1 MSSILTPKDLILVPD
16 LTADDVEDVLK
27 NYGLQ
32 DLPRASRNLQSLTGE
47 PLVREACAEIME
59 TLLECVA
66 DSAHPDSALHN
77 FARFVDAASDPLRLY
92 QILRDAPFL
101 ISILAKSFGSSTY
114 FSDILIRNPEYI
126 NGFVVNGIIAPPKP
140 REIMDG
146 ELCQSLRSVDSV
158 EQKLD
163 ALRRYKRKESLRIG
177 VRDLIGAADL
187 ETTTLELSNLAEAAL
202 QKCCEIGEHELTSR
216 FGTPQAEQHNGETIG
231 STFAVIGMGKFGG
244 RELNFSSDIDVMFV
258 YSRDGTTNQGVENR
272 QYFNKLSEFIINGLS
287 EITGEGYVFRVDARL
302 RPESSAGS
310 IARSIDSYEAYYE
323 GWGEIW
329 ERQALIKARP
339 VAGDLQLGRQFIDT
353 IQPFVYQRYLDEFS
367 IAEIKMDIRQTKSR
381 IEDRIREKGSFVNN
395 HVKLGI
401 GCIRDMEFTIQCL
414 QLIYGGP
421 IPALRNCNSLETID
435 LLHQHKF
442 LSPRNR
448 DVFADAY
455 RFLRMVEHR
464 LQMEADQQRYSL
476 PSKTSELVKLAR
488 STGYRDTK
496 SVLAL
501 EAFHADY
508 RQHTHAVR
516 LIFEKILEI
525 PVPDGG
531 IDLASLFTTTDAG
544 VVREILNPYGFA
556 DPHEARRR
564 LKTMAEGSDGVRF
577 SPTVR
582 RLFVQLAPVLLH
594 FIAESPDPDM
604 AIRYIDVFTSKV
616 GARASYYTLFRDNPS
631 IIEMLTKICGT
642 SRFLAELLIEHPE
655 SFDVL
660 TVSAVM
666 ARPKT
671 LTEKQQETLEMIANT
686 TPNRI
691 FDRLRQYK
699 NSEILRIGM
708 RSILAQAELE
718 SEDWDATPSIKADL
732 WTTTAELSDL
742 AEATLKAMFAHVKD
756 MFIAEHGRPMVD
768 DGSEATLTII
778 GMGKFGGGELNFSSD
793 LDVMLV
799 YSADGKT
806 TKGATNADYFSDF
819 GLALVNRLK
828 GSTGGGSIYELDLR
842 LRPFGNGGAIA
853 MPLSGFQN
861 YYDKN
866 AETWERQALTRARP
880 VAGDMELG
888 NQFIA
893 QAHAFTYRHPLT
905 PDEVTQIA
913 HTRKRKEA
921 QATRPAATRRRRRS
935 RTRDVKAGYGGLVDI
950 EFAVQ
955 IIQLIHGTDSRQVRV
970 QHTVEA
976 IKQLHEIDAL
986 TNEQKTQLLEAY
998 GFLRRV
1004 ENSLR
1009 IVHDRPLDAL
1019 PDKAAELEK
1028 LARRLGYVDQNGE
1041 VSNRFL
1047 KDYHECTER
1056 TRKLFHELLG
1066 FQN

>member
-1 MSSILTPKDLILVPD
+1 MTSNLNPKDLILTPE
-16 LTADDVEDVLK
+16 LTTEEVEDVLK

-32 DLPRASRNLQSLTGE
+32 DLPRANRNLQSLSGE
-47 PLVREACAEIME
+47 PPVREACAEIIE
-59 TLLECVA
+59 TLLRCVA
-66 DSAHPDSALHN
+66 GSAHPDSALHN
-77 FARFVDAASDPLRLY
+77 FARFVDVTFDRVRLY
-92 QILRDAPFL
+92 HLLRDAPFL
-101 ISILAKSFGSSTY
+101 MSILTMSFGASTY
-114 FSDILIRNPEYI
+114 FSEILIRNPEYFD
-126 NGFVVNGIIAPPKP
+126 GLVDADVMATPKP
-140 REIMDG
+140 REIMNS
-146 ELCQSLRSVDSV
+146 ELSQSVRTSDSV

-177 VRDLIGAADL
+177 VRDLLGVADI
-187 ETTTLELSNLAEAAL
+187 ETTTLELTNLGEATL
-202 QKCCEIGEHELTSR
+202 QKCYEIGEHELTSR
-216 FGTPQAEQHNGETIG
+216 FGTPQAELPNGEKIA

-244 RELNFSSDIDVMFV
+244 FELNFSSDIDVMFI
-258 YSRDGTTNQGVENR
+258 YSRDGATSLGTDNR

-287 EITGEGYVFRVDARL
+287 EITAEGYVFRVDARL

-339 VAGDLQLGRQFIDT
+339 VAGDLILGRLFIDT
-353 IQPFVYQRYLDEFS
+353 IQPFVYQRYLDGFS
-367 IAEIKMDIRQTKSR
+367 IAEIKMDIRQTKAR

-401 GCIRDMEFTIQCL
+401 GCIRDIEFTIQCL

-421 IPALRNCNSLETID
+421 NSALRNCNSLETIE
-435 LLHQHKF
+435 LLYQHKF

-448 DVFADAY
+448 DVLAEAY

-476 PSKTSELVKLAR
+476 PSKTSDLVKLAR
-488 STGYRDTK
+488 SAGYRDTK

-508 RQHTHAVR
+508 RQHTNAVR
-516 LIFEKILEI
+516 LIFEKILEFPI
-525 PVPDGG
+525 PDGG
-531 IDLASLFTTTDAG
+531 IDLASLFTTADAG
-544 VVREILNPYGFA
+544 LVREILNPYGFA

-577 SPTVR
+577 SPNVR
-582 RLFVQLAPVLLH
+582 RLFVQLAPELLH
-594 FIAESPDPDM
+594 YLAESPDPDM
-604 AIRYIDVFTSKV
+604 AVRYIDVFTSKV

-631 IIEMLTKICGT
+631 IIEMLTKLCGT

-655 SFDVL
+655 SFDML
-660 TVSAVM
+660 TVSSVM
-666 ARPKT
+666 AHPKT
-671 LTEKQQETLEMIANT
+671 LTEKQQETLELIANT
-686 TPNRI
+686 TDDRI
-691 FDRLRQYK
+691 FERLRQYK
-699 NSEILRIGM
+699 NSEVLRIGM
-708 RSILAQAELE
+708 RSILVQVELE
-718 SEDWDATPSIKADL
+718 SEDWDETPRIKADL

-742 AEATLKAMFAHVKD
+742 AEATLQAVYSHIKD
-756 MFIAEHGRPMVD
+756 QFSAEHGRPLAE
-768 DGSEATLTII
+768 DGTEVTFAII

-806 TKGATNADYFSDF
+806 TKGVTNADYFSDF

-828 GSTGGGSIYELDLR
+828 GSTEGRSIYELDLR

-853 MPLSGFQN
+853 MPIAGYQN

-866 AETWERQALTRARP
+866 AETWERQALTRARA

-888 NQFIA
+888 EQFIA
-893 QAHAFTYRHPLT
+893 QAHAFAYHYPLT
-905 PDEVTQIA
+905 ADEITRIA
-913 HTRKRKEA
+913 HTRQRKEV
-921 QATRPAATRRRRRS
+921 QATRPATTRRRRRI
-935 RTRDVKAGYGGLVDI
+935 RTKDVKAGYGGLVDI

-955 IIQLIHGTDSRQVRV
+955 ILQLIHGTDSPQVRV
-970 QHTVEA
+970 QHTVKA
-976 IKQLHEIDAL
+976 IAQLHEIGAL
-986 TNEQKTQLLEAY
+986 TNDQKAGLLEAY
-998 GFLRRV
+998 EFLRRV

-1028 LARRLGYVDQNGE
+1028 LARRMGYLDQNGE
-1041 VSNRFL
+1041 VSSRFL
-1047 KDYHECTER
+1047 KDYQDCTER
-1056 TRKLFHELLG
+1056 TRTLFHDLLG

>member
-1 MSSILTPKDLILVPD
+1 MFSQTPTGFCEWLNI
-16 LTADDVEDVLK
+16 
-27 NYGLQ
+27 
-32 DLPRASRNLQSLTGE
+32 ASRWRPISSGTPCLRRRQNWLNSLGPRGTE
-47 PLVREACAEIME
+47 
-59 TLLECVA
+59 
-66 DSAHPDSALHN
+66 
-77 FARFVDAASDPLRLY
+77 
-92 QILRDAPFL
+92 
-101 ISILAKSFGSSTY
+101 
-114 FSDILIRNPEYI
+114 IRN
-126 NGFVVNGIIAPPKP
+126 
-140 REIMDG
+140 
-146 ELCQSLRSVDSV
+146 
-158 EQKLD
+158 
-163 ALRRYKRKESLRIG
+163 
-177 VRDLIGAADL
+177 
-187 ETTTLELSNLAEAAL
+187 LSW
-202 QKCCEIGEHELTSR
+202 R
-216 FGTPQAEQHNGETIG
+216 W
-231 STFAVIGMGKFGG
+231 
-244 RELNFSSDIDVMFV
+244 R
-258 YSRDGTTNQGVENR
+258 
-272 QYFNKLSEFIINGLS
+272 
-287 EITGEGYVFRVDARL
+287 
-302 RPESSAGS
+302 
-310 IARSIDSYEAYYE
+310 
-323 GWGEIW
+323 
-329 ERQALIKARP
+329 
-339 VAGDLQLGRQFIDT
+339 
-353 IQPFVYQRYLDEFS
+353 
-367 IAEIKMDIRQTKSR
+367 
-381 IEDRIREKGSFVNN
+381 
-395 HVKLGI
+395 
-401 GCIRDMEFTIQCL
+401 
-414 QLIYGGP
+414 
-421 IPALRNCNSLETID
+421 
-435 LLHQHKF
+435 
-442 LSPRNR
+442 
-448 DVFADAY
+448 
-455 RFLRMVEHR
+455 
-464 LQMEADQQRYSL
+464 
-476 PSKTSELVKLAR
+476 
-488 STGYRDTK
+488 
-496 SVLAL
+496 
-501 EAFHADY
+501 AFHADY

-531 IDLASLFTTTDAG
+531 IDLASLFTTTDTG

-594 FIAESPDPDM
+594 FLAESPDPDM

-671 LTEKQQETLEMIANT
+671 LAEKQQETLEMIANT

-718 SEDWDATPSIKADL
+718 SDDWDATPSIKADL

-742 AEATLKAMFAHVKD
+742 AEATLKAMYAHVKD

-828 GSTGGGSIYELDLR
+828 GSTGSGSIYELDLR

-853 MPLSGFQN
+853 MPLAGYQN

-880 VAGDMELG
+880 VAGDMKLG
-888 NQFIA
+888 ERFIA
-893 QAHAFTYRHPLT
+893 QAHTFAFRHPLT

-913 HTRKRKEA
+913 HTRKRKEV

-935 RTRDVKAGYGGLVDI
+935 RTKDVKAGYGGLVDI

-955 IIQLIHGTDSRQVRV
+955 IIQLIHGTDSPQVRV

-976 IKQLHEIDAL
+976 IKQLHEI
-986 TNEQKTQLLEAY
+986 E
-998 GFLRRV
+998 
-1004 ENSLR
+1004 S
-1009 IVHDRPLDAL
+1009 I
-1019 PDKAAELEK
+1019 DK
-1028 LARRLGYVDQNGE
+1028 
-1041 VSNRFL
+1041 
-1047 KDYHECTER
+1047 R
-1056 TRKLFHELLG
+1056 TK
-1066 FQN
+1066 NTTS

>member
-1 MSSILTPKDLILVPD
+1 MTSNLNPKDLILAPE
-16 LTADDVEDVLK
+16 LTTEEVEDVLK

-32 DLPRASRNLQSLTGE
+32 DLRRASRNLQDLAGE
-47 PLVREACAEIME
+47 PPVREACAEIIE
-59 TLLECVA
+59 TLLQSVA

-77 FARFVDAASDPLRLY
+77 FARFVDVTFDRLWLY
-92 QILRDAPFL
+92 HLLRDAPFL
-101 ISILAKSFGSSTY
+101 TSILTTSFGSSTY
-114 FSDILIRNPEYI
+114 FSDILIRNPEYF
-126 NGFVVNGIIAPPKP
+126 GGLGDADVMTAPKT
-140 REIMDG
+140 REIMCN
-146 ELCQSLRSVDSV
+146 ELSQSMRSLDSI

-177 VRDLIGAADL
+177 LRDLLGDADL
-187 ETTTLELSNLAEAAL
+187 ETTTLELTNLAEAAL
-202 QKCCEIGEHELTSR
+202 QKCYEIGENELTSR
-216 FGTPQAEQHNGETIG
+216 FGAPQAELSNGEKTR
-231 STFAVIGMGKFGG
+231 STFVVIGMGKFGG
-244 RELNFSSDIDVMFV
+244 YELNFSSDIDVMFI
-258 YSRDGTTNQGVENR
+258 YSRDGETSQGVENR

-287 EITGEGYVFRVDARL
+287 ELTAEGYVFRVDARL

-339 VAGDLQLGRQFIDT
+339 VAGDLKLGRQFIDT

-381 IEDRIREKGSFVNN
+381 IENRIREKGASVDT
-395 HVKLGI
+395 HVKLGV
-401 GCIRDMEFTIQCL
+401 GCIRDIEFTIQCL

-421 IPALRNCNSLETID
+421 NSALRNCNSLETIE
-435 LLHQHKF
+435 LLYQHKF

-448 DVFADAY
+448 DVLAEAY
-455 RFLRMVEHR
+455 RFFRTVEHR

-476 PSKTSELVKLAR
+476 PSKTSDLIKLAR
-488 STGYRDTK
+488 SVGYRDTK

-501 EAFHADY
+501 EAFHEDY
-508 RQHTHAVR
+508 RQHTNAVR
-516 LIFEKILEI
+516 LIFEKILEFPI
-525 PVPDGG
+525 PDGG
-531 IDLASLFTTTDAG
+531 IDLASLFTTTETG
-544 VVREILNPYGFA
+544 LVRDILDRFGFA

-577 SPTVR
+577 SPNVR

-594 FIAESPDPDM
+594 FLAESPDPDM

-631 IIEMLTKICGT
+631 IIEMLTKLCGT

-655 SFDVL
+655 SFDML
-660 TVSAVM
+660 TVSSVM
-666 ARPKT
+666 AHPKT
-671 LTEKQQETLEMIANT
+671 LAEKQRETIDMITNVAAY
-686 TPNRI
+686 RV
-691 FDRLRQYK
+691 FERLRQYK

-708 RSILAQAELE
+708 RGILAQVELE
-718 SEDWDATPSIKADL
+718 SEDWDETPRIKADL

-742 AEATLKAMFAHVKD
+742 AEATLQAMYSHIKDTFQAERGKPLAEDGTEVDFA
-756 MFIAEHGRPMVD
+756 
-768 DGSEATLTII
+768 II

-806 TKGATNADYFSDF
+806 TKGVTNADYFSDL

-828 GSTGGGSIYELDLR
+828 GSTEGGFIYELDLR

-853 MPLSGFQN
+853 MPLAGYQN
-861 YYDKN
+861 YFDKH

-880 VAGDMELG
+880 VAGDMQLG
-888 NQFIA
+888 EQFIA
-893 QAHAFTYRHPLT
+893 QAHAFTYRYPLS
-905 PDEVTQIA
+905 PDEITQIA
-913 HTRKRKEA
+913 HTRQRKEA
-921 QATRPAATRRRRRS
+921 QATRPATSRRRRKS
-935 RTRDVKAGYGGLVDI
+935 RTKDVKAGYGGLVDI

-955 IIQLIHGTDSRQVRV
+955 ILQLIHGTDSPQVRV

-976 IKQLHEIDAL
+976 ITQLHEIDAL
-986 TNEQKTQLLEAY
+986 TNDQKARLLDAY
-998 GFLRRV
+998 EFLRRV

-1009 IVHDRPLDAL
+1009 IVHDRALDAL
-1019 PDKAAELEK
+1019 PDKASELEK
-1028 LARRLGYVDQNGE
+1028 LARRLGYTDRNGE
-1041 VSNRFL
+1041 VSSQFL
-1047 KDYHECTER
+1047 KDYQDCTER
-1056 TRKLFHELLG
+1056 TRTLFNELLG